1 MTVQRAA
8 RKTARRAAGIVGVPA
23 AASLPIV
30 RPEAPPPPECRGLGA
45 GERRLGLPP
54 EAGDDARSDYPDAPV
69 LQRRVWLLM
78 LLDGAERAGVAPLP
92 TARLHRLAFFANCL
106 APVYDLPVPN
116 GIVVK
121 DRRGPYYPELQW
133 DVDRLAAQ
141 GLVELRGVRHVEG
154 EDGWE
159 FTADYGLT
167 AAGVEV
173 LDRASV
179 SPRTGRARRFLAEL
193 GAAFGALG
201 EAGRERAD
209 EADATYGDRHA
220 AEGRV
225 IDFAEWNRRNHSADA
240 AQAFSALAPARAH
253 LTQRDALHLYF
264 RYLDRVLAGAA

>member
-1 MTVQRAA
+1 MPARAGTGDA
-8 RKTARRAAGIVGVPA
+8 PPTGAPSAEGAAVPA
-23 AASLPIV
+23 RILELADAESG
-30 RPEAPPPPECRGLGA
+30 AA
-45 GERRLGLPP
+45 GERQVGLPP
-54 EAGDDARSDYPDAPV
+54 DTDDGARSDYPDAPL

-92 TARLHRLAFFANCL
+92 TAHLHRLAFFANCL

-121 DRRGPYYPELQW
+121 DRRRGPYYPELQW

-141 GLVELRGVRHVEG
+141 GLVELRGLRHVE
-154 EDGWE
+154 EDDGWG

-167 AAGVEV
+167 VKGVEA
-173 LDRASV
+173 LDRAAA
-179 SPRTGRARRFLAEL
+179 SPRTARTRRFLAEL

-201 EAGRERAD
+201 EAGREHAD

-220 AEGRV
+220 ADGRV
-225 IDFAEWNRRNHSADA
+225 IDFAEWRERNYSADA
-240 AQAFSALAPARAH
+240 AQAFSKLAPARAH
-253 LTQRDALHLYF
+253 LTRRDALHLYF